1 MKRFISY
8 SLVFVNSICSAIA
21 QDIIKFGKVDDDLVK
36 MESYDNDAS
45 AEAVIIQDI
54 GDSKFIYD
62 QNKSSF
68 RLQFDRHMI
77 IKVLSKD
84 GYDWADH
91 EIELYQSGADKE
103 EVFSL
108 KGNSYNL
115 ENGKVVKTKLDKS
128 SIFYENKNDFWDVQK
143 FTMPNVKEGTVIE
156 FTYTV
161 MSDFFFNL
169 RSWQFQHDIPVVY
182 SEYNTAIP
190 QYFTY
195 RKITQGYHPMSLNEE
210 KQIPK
215 SIVFRSFS
223 RSNAGNRES
232 SSSSNEVR
240 YQDFATK
247 LIATN
252 VPAMREET
260 YVSSMDNYVTKI
272 DFELQST
279 QFPGADYK
287 DYRNTWATLN
297 SKLLETRR
305 FGLQAKHARFTKN
318 DIGTVSGTP
327 EEKIAQVYEFVKK
340 NVKWNRF
347 NSIYATF
354 DTEKAYKDGEGSV
367 ADINLLLTGMLR
379 DQDIQADPVL
389 ISTRDNGLIRETYP
403 ITGQFNYVIVAVK
416 LGDEIILLD
425 ATNSTTPIGFLQEK
439 CLNTKGWAVSDEGG
453 YWVDLSPGLGYK
465 KSVSTQLMLNEDGS
479 LVGALK
485 LSSDDYASF
494 KSRREVLQDGE
505 EKYVEQFTKKNSWLK
520 VGKHSF
526 ENAGDISSPFI
537 ENYDVEVV
545 EMINSTGELIF
556 FNPMIAEKV
565 AENPFKNETRI
576 YPVDFTY
583 PRSSVYSL
591 SLTIPE
597 GYEVDEIPEA
607 VSLALPDGKGS
618 FTYSVSAIGGELKVI
633 SMLKLKEYFYLSSDY
648 PYLREFFGHIVAKH
662 GEQVVL
668 KKKV

>member
-1 MKRFISY
+1 MKCFFLH
-8 SLVFVNSICSAIA
+8 SLVFVFATSIATA
-21 QDIIKFGKVDDDLVK
+21 QDIIKFGKVDDDLVS
-36 MESYDNDAS
+36 MQSYENDPS

-62 QNKSSF
+62 QNKNSF
-68 RLQFDRHMI
+68 RLQFERHTI
-77 IKVLSKD
+77 IKIITKD

-91 EIELYQSGADKE
+91 EIELYQDGADKE
-103 EVFSL
+103 EVFTL
-108 KGNSYNL
+108 KGNTYNL
-115 ENGKVVKTKLDKS
+115 ENGKVEKTKLDKK
-128 SIFYENKNDFWDVQK
+128 SIFYENRNDFWDVQK
-143 FTMPNVKEGTVIE
+143 FTMPNVKEGSVIE

-169 RSWQFQHDIPVVY
+169 QPWQFQYDIPVVY

-190 QYFTY
+190 QYFTF

-215 SIVFRSFS
+215 SIVFRSFE
-223 RSNAGNRES
+223 RSNVGNRES

-240 YQDFATK
+240 YVDFTTQ
-247 LIATN
+247 LIATS
-252 VPAMREET
+252 VPAMRDEA

-279 QFPGADYK
+279 QFPGGEYK

-297 SKLLETRR
+297 KKLLETRR
-305 FGLQAKHARFTKN
+305 FGLQVKHARFTKN
-318 DIGTVSGTP
+318 DIGEVSGTP

-354 DTEKAYKDGEGSV
+354 DTEKAYREGEGSV
-367 ADINLLLTGMLR
+367 ADINLLLTAMLR
-379 DQDIQADPVL
+379 DQDLQADPVL
-389 ISTRDNGLIRETYP
+389 ISTRDNGLIRESYS

-416 LGDEIILLD
+416 LEDRIILLD

-439 CLNTKGWAVSDEGG
+439 CLNTKGWAVSDGGG

-465 KSVSTQLMLNEDGS
+465 KSVSTQLTLKGDGS
-479 LVGALK
+479 MVGALK

-494 KSRREVLQDGE
+494 KSRQEILQDGE
-505 EKYVEQFTKKNSWLK
+505 DKYVEQFTKENSWLK
-520 VGKHSF
+520 VGGHSF
-526 ENAGDISSPFI
+526 ENAGDISSPLV

-545 EMINSTGELIF
+545 EMINSTGDLIF
-556 FNPMIAEKV
+556 FNPMIAERV
-565 AENPFKNETRI
+565 SENPFKAEQRI

-591 SLTIPE
+591 SLKIPE

-607 VSLALPDGKGS
+607 VSMALPDGKGS

>member
-1 MKRFISY
+1 MKS
-8 SLVFVNSICSAIA
+8 SIIILSFSILFFSKAFA
-21 QDIIKFGKVDDDLVK
+21 QETYKFGKVDDELVA
-36 MESYDNDAS
+36 MNAYPADPS

-68 RLQFDRHMI
+68 RLQFERHMI
-77 IKVLSKD
+77 IKILSKD
-84 GYDWADH
+84 GYDWANH

-103 EVFSL
+103 EVFTL

-115 ENGKVVKTKLDKS
+115 ENGKVQKTKLDKS

-143 FTMPNVKEGTVIE
+143 FSMPSVKEGTVIE

-169 RSWQFQHDIPVVY
+169 RSWQFQHDIPVMY
-182 SEYNTAIP
+182 SEYNTSIP
-190 QYFTY
+190 QYFTF

-215 SIVFRSFS
+215 SIVFRSFE
-223 RSNAGNRES
+223 RSNVGNRES

-240 YQDFATK
+240 YVDFTTQ
-247 LIATN
+247 LIATS
-252 VPAMREET
+252 VPAMRDEA

-279 QFPGADYK
+279 QFPGGEYK

-297 SKLLETRR
+297 KKLLETRR

-318 DIGTVSGTP
+318 DIGEVSGTP

-367 ADINLLLTGMLR
+367 ADINLLLTAMLR

-389 ISTRDNGLIRETYP
+389 ISTRDNGLVRENYP
-403 ITGQFNYVIVAVK
+403 ITGQFNYLIVAVK
-416 LGDEIILLD
+416 LEDRTLLLD
-425 ATNSTTPIGFLQEK
+425 ATNTTTPIGFLQEK
-439 CLNTKGWAVSDEGG
+439 CLNTKGWAVADSGG

-465 KSVSTQLMLNEDGS
+465 KSVATQLTLKEDGNM
-479 LVGALK
+479 VGTLK

-494 KSRREVLQDGE
+494 KSRQEILQDGE
-505 EKYVEQFTKKNSWLK
+505 DKYVEQFTKENSWLK
-520 VGKHSF
+520 VGDHSF
-526 ENAGDISSPFI
+526 ENVGDISSPLV
-537 ENYDVEVV
+537 ENFDVEVV
-545 EMINSTGELIF
+545 EMINSTGDLIF
-556 FNPMIAEKV
+556 
-565 AENPFKNETRI
+565 
-576 YPVDFTY
+576 
-583 PRSSVYSL
+583 
-591 SLTIPE
+591 LT
-597 GYEVDEIPEA
+597 
-607 VSLALPDGKGS
+607 
-618 FTYSVSAIGGELKVI
+618 
-633 SMLKLKEYFYLSSDY
+633 
-648 PYLREFFGHIVAKH
+648 
-662 GEQVVL
+662 Q
-668 KKKV
+668 

>member
-1 MKRFISY
+1 MKYLFLH
-8 SLVFVNSICSAIA
+8 SLVFVFTTGIA
-21 QDIIKFGKVDDDLVK
+21 TGQDIIKFGKVDDDLVS
-36 MESYDNDAS
+36 MQSYENDAS

-62 QNKSSF
+62 QNKNSF
-68 RLQFDRHMI
+68 RLQFERHTI
-77 IKVLSKD
+77 IKVLTKD
-84 GYDWADH
+84 GYDWADQ
-91 EIELYQSGADKE
+91 EIELYQDGADKE
-103 EVFSL
+103 EVFTL

-115 ENGKVVKTKLDKS
+115 ENGKVERTKLDKK
-128 SIFYENKNDFWDVQK
+128 SIFYENRNDFWDVQK

-169 RSWQFQHDIPVVY
+169 RSWQFQYDIPVVY

-190 QYFTY
+190 QYFTF

-210 KQIPK
+210 KQIAK
-215 SIVFRSFS
+215 SIVFRSFE
-223 RSNAGNRES
+223 RSNVGNRES

-240 YQDFATK
+240 YVDFTTK
-247 LIATN
+247 LIAAN
-252 VPAMREET
+252 IPAIRDEA

-279 QFPGADYK
+279 QFPGGEYK

-297 SKLLETRR
+297 KKLLETRR

-318 DIGTVSGTP
+318 DIGTVTGTP
-327 EEKIAQVYEFVKK
+327 DEKIAKVYEFVKK

-354 DTEKAYKDGEGSV
+354 DTEKAYREGEGSV

-389 ISTRDNGLIRETYP
+389 VSTRDNGLVRETYP
-403 ITGQFNYVIVAVK
+403 ITGQFNYVIAAVK
-416 LGDEIILLD
+416 LGDKIILLD
-425 ATNSTTPIGFLQEK
+425 ATNSTTPIGFLPEK
-439 CLNTKGWAVSDEGG
+439 CLNAKGWAVSDEGG

-465 KSVSTQLMLNEDGS
+465 KSVSTRLTLNDNGS
-479 LVGALK
+479 MIGALK

-494 KSRREVLQDGE
+494 KSRQEVLQDGE
-505 EKYVEQFTKKNSWLK
+505 TKYVEQFAKENSWLK
-520 VGKHSF
+520 VGNHSF

-537 ENYDVEVV
+537 ENYDVEVE
-545 EMINSTGELIF
+545 EMINSTGDLIF

-565 AENPFKNETRI
+565 SENPFKSETRI

-607 VSLALPDGKGS
+607 ISLALPEGKGS

-668 KKKV
+668 KKKA